1 MREMREMNRRAGS
14 EDVSVE
20 AGFTRAK
27 VGRSLP
33 GRRKA
38 KRIRRAGLPN
48 LLRGNESCLG
58 QAIIEIALVL
68 MTFFVLSFGIIDFSW
83 LMFTQMNIQDAVR
96 EAGRYASTGNHVITG
111 GVPQSRILSITDVL
125 DSAAIA
131 SNVKNCT
138 VSINSATGGTN
149 NGGGPGDIVT
159 VSAAC
164 LIPPLIGINLGLG
177 KNNQF
182 KFTASSSFMNEPF
195 PPSQQ
200 Y

>member
-1 MREMREMNRRAGS
+1 VMNRRAGS

-20 AGFTRAK
+20 AGSTRTQ

-68 MTFFVLSFGIIDFSW
+68 MTFFVLSFGIIDYSW

-111 GVPQSRILSITDVL
+111 GVTQSRILSITDVL
-125 DSAAIA
+125 DGAAIA

-138 VSINSATGGTN
+138 VSVNSAAGGLG
-149 NGGGPGDIVT
+149 NGGGPGDTVT
-159 VSAAC
+159 VSAVC
-164 LIPPLIGINLGLG
+164 LIPPMMGLGLG
-177 KNNQF
+177 LKNNRF
-182 KFTASSSFMNEPF
+182 KFTASSSFVNEPF
-195 PPSQQ
+195 APSQQ